1 MKKFIFYFALML
13 ILGDSAQ
20 GHAQQ
25 VRALFDQ
32 LARTDAT
39 HDAYTRLNLCKKI
52 IEICENAPEPEC
64 WFSNLMRDVYR
75 FKGNTEFEIYKKELV
90 FSRLIDAINS
100 LTTSYHLYRDPEVE
114 FQLGYLKA
122 VSALLEKG
130 PRNLSGLVL
139 CWEAILDI
147 HARDN
152 WTISPALITKTKQ
165 FIEVTQRYVTP
176 DTSDSYSG
184 AFARYII
191 VLACDLMEKGN
202 LSHANQVFFREARQ
216 MFSSQEGAQW
226 QEWRGNASS
235 K

>member
-1 MKKFIFYFALML
+1 MKKFIFYFAL
-13 ILGDSAQ
+13 ILSFGYSAP
-20 GHAQQ
+20 GAAQQ
-25 VRALFDQ
+25 VRALFEQ
-32 LARTDAT
+32 LARTDVT
-39 HDAYTRLNLCKKI
+39 QDVYTRLNLCKKI

-90 FSRLIDAINS
+90 FTRLTDAINS
-100 LTTSYHLYRDPEVE
+100 LTTSYHFYKDPEVE

-122 VSALLEKG
+122 VSGLLEKG
-130 PRNLSGLVL
+130 PRNLNGLVL

-147 HARDN
+147 YARDN
-152 WTISPALITKTKQ
+152 WTISPPLISKTKQ
-165 FIEVTQRYVTP
+165 FIEVAQRYATPVTNNN
-176 DTSDSYSG
+176 YSG

-202 LSHANQVFFREARQ
+202 LSHANHTYFRDTRLK
-216 MFSSQEGAQW
+216 FSSQEGAQW
-226 QEWRGNASS
+226 QEWRDTSSS